1 LNKEAILLIT
11 GVRALGVLG
20 VLEAVLTVAVA
31 ATMGVVGVGAGIV
44 IVSDEEISIVRFKT
58 D

>member
-1 LNKEAILLIT
+1 MLIT

-20 VLEAVLTVAVA
+20 VVEAVVAVA
-31 ATMGVVGVGAGIV
+31 VAMGVVGVGAGIV